1 MDKSYSLTYVGTATV
16 NIFGHS
22 LTYPIMRTLCSVKLE
37 NPEKVTKLLDIL
49 EEGDDVPMVFVPGEE
64 TGIGEYVDQLG
75 VTGNNT

>member
-1 MDKSYSLTYVGTATV
+1 
-16 NIFGHS
+16 
-22 LTYPIMRTLCSVKLE
+22 MRTLCSVKLE